1 MQCSYAALNTK
12 GFSSSLENH
21 VIPESDHL
29 TYEGSFNELKFSIG
43 KKAQKPMELYLGYA
57 RAQNSESLWDKE
69 VNDYLTIFT
78 KGAKDGED
86 RDDRVLNAVI
96 ILDISGSMG
105 SGLTA
110 RGEGCRLELA
120 KEAILMFVSKLRPT
134 DGFSL
139 VTFNNKGHTIIPM
152 QRVSTLNLEEVSQ
165 TIRSIKTAGGTT
177 LITGLQEGLSNLKNY
192 WQNQEIVK
200 PEMFENRLVMLT
212 DVQDNSVAMSQN
224 FIS

>member
-1 MQCSYAALNTK
+1 
-12 GFSSSLENH
+12 
-21 VIPESDHL
+21 
-29 TYEGSFNELKFSIG
+29 
-43 KKAQKPMELYLGYA
+43 MELYLGYA

-86 RDDRVLNAVI
+86 RDDRVLNAVM

-120 KEAILMFVSKLRPT
+120 KEAIMMFVSKLRPT

-192 WQNQEIVK
+192 W
-200 PEMFENRLVMLT
+200 
-212 DVQDNSVAMSQN
+212 
-224 FIS
+224 